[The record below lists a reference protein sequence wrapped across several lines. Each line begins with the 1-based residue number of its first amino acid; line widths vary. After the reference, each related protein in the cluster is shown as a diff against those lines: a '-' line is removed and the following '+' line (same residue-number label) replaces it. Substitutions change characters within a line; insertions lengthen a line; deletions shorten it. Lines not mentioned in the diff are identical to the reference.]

1 MRLPSRQNCSR
12 CSNDSKI
19 TSVLAGISTIPGKIA
34 YNKGAST
41 KVYSQVNK
49 GLGVAKQTSPDHY
62 QGYNMSKSLQDQLL
76 KAGLVDKKKAN
87 QIKKDQ
93 HKKKKTKQKSKET
106 AVDETKLSAQQA
118 IQEKAERDRL
128 LNLELKA
135 EAEKKAITAQIKQL
149 IELNKINKGD
159 GEVGYNFTD
168 EKKIKKIYV
177 TETLQIDLSKGRLA
191 IVRLNEG
198 YELVP
203 KAIAE
208 KIMLRDESCIAFLA
222 ENTQQEMD
230 EDDPYADYQIPD
242 DLMW

>member
-1 MRLPSRQNCSR
+1 
-12 CSNDSKI
+12 
-19 TSVLAGISTIPGKIA
+19 
-34 YNKGAST
+34 
-41 KVYSQVNK
+41 
-49 GLGVAKQTSPDHY
+49 
-62 QGYNMSKSLQDQLL
+62 MSKSLQDQLL